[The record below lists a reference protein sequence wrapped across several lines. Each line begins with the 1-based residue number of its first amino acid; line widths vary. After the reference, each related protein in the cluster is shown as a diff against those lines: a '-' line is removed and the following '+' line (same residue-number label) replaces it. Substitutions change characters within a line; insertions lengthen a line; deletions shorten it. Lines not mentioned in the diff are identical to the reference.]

1 MSQSSTRD
9 HTIENVS
16 VLAYAVMEQMHGSL
30 LRPMPADDVCM
41 GLLMGLAMFMDD
53 KIGPQQM
60 ALLMRETPS
69 IILRTDAHVPAD
81 RLEHFAPFLRAFG
94 QQLAQV
100 EAEGALT

>member
-1 MSQSSTRD
+1 MSHSSARD

-16 VLAYAVMEQMHGSL
+16 VLTYAVMEQMHGSL
-30 LRPMPADDVCM
+30 LQPMAVDDVCM

-60 ALLMRETPS
+60 SLLMRETPS
-69 IILRTDAHVPAD
+69 IILQTDAHVPVD

-94 QQLAQV
+94 QQLARV
-100 EAEGALT
+100 EATGALT